1 MRDDQLTRLLRTLEE
16 PATPDGAFADRLF
29 DNLTQVAGRPRR
41 SSVGLLL
48 VAALVL
54 VAMLSVGVAV
64 GSGLLKVPWL
74 AVTVSPAPSEV
85 SPSPSGP
92 ITSLV
97 ESPSEGPTPS
107 VIALPVVSVPGG
119 ILPPGSQA
127 IVAVDGLRIRSDPST
142 TATVRST
149 LALGATVLVVHSIE
163 EPMPVIAEGTSWYM
177 VQPVPG
183 DITMSGWVSAGE
195 GGTTYLTLSSP
206 STCQDLLAATVTL
219 TQLIEAG
226 SWHRLACLGNAQI
239 TITGVIDYRCQGGS
253 RAGSTYEPA
262 WLVDWCPTQTLTP
275 AESVTQEIHDTLDM
289 VAPPGGPAIQPRGT
303 IVRVTGHF
311 ADASSAECVIENAY
325 GYQPDWTVWEGAET
339 LLCQEQF
346 VITELEKTGFME
358 LPPLG

>member
-16 PATPDGAFADRLF
+16 PATPDAAFADRLF

-41 SSVGLLL
+41 SSAGFLL

-54 VAMLSVGVAV
+54 VGMLSVGVAV

-74 AVTVSPAPSEV
+74 AVEV
-85 SPSPSGP
+85 SPSPSMA

-97 ESPSEGPTPS
+97 ESPSEAAIPS
-107 VIALPVVSVPGG
+107 VVPMPVVTVPAG

-127 IVAVDGLRIRSDPST
+127 IVAVDALHLRSDPST

-149 LALGATVLVVHSIE
+149 LAKGATVLIVHSIE
-163 EPMPVIAEGTSWYM
+163 NPMPVIADGMSWYM

-206 STCQDLLAATVTL
+206 STCQDLQAATVTL
-219 TQLIEAG
+219 TQLIAAG

-311 ADASSAECVIENAY
+311 SDASSTDCVIENAY